1 MNGMIK
7 GLLGVAVMGS
17 VLAAEAQNKF
27 PLKVDIDV
35 STKRSK
41 INIGAGSS
49 GEAKVEQVQVI
60 VKIRKSS
67 GEPWTD
73 PVGAE
78 LYVIGKQ
85 IHTGYYG
92 IIDVQKGS
100 GTFDKENDNSYKYTS
115 PMYALGKTT
124 GNVNV
129 GGVYETYLVVI
140 TDHNGKIVSTRCG
153 RSIRDEGIAFIRELG
168 RDTLFDRDGNVVGKI
183 DEKNSAFKKA
193 VPAAV
198 STGNRRDD

>member
-1 MNGMIK
+1 VNGILK

-17 VLAAEAQNKF
+17 VLAAEAQTKF

-41 INIGAGSS
+41 INVGAGSS

-67 GEPWTD
+67 GQPWTD
-73 PVGAE
+73 PITAE

-92 IIDVQKGS
+92 IIDVKKGS
-100 GTFDKENDNSYKYTS
+100 GTFDKENDNSFKYTS
-115 PMYALGKTT
+115 PMYSLGKTT
-124 GNVNV
+124 GNINV

-140 TDHNGKIVSTRCG
+140 TDHTGKIVETRSG

-168 RDTLFDRDGNVVGKI
+168 PNTLFDRDGNVVGKV

-193 VPAAV
+193 IPAAV
-198 STGNRRDD
+198 STGYDN